1 MKTKEK
7 ILSSALNLFN
17 QQGVSSISL
26 RDIAQSTGI
35 SKGNIGYHFP
45 LKEDIVY
52 QLYTQMKEELYEISK
67 QFVSTP
73 DLLEMLLN
81 APILTYELSHKY
93 RFLYTEYVHVLQQY
107 PRIKE
112 EHQQE
117 VSERKN
123 QFKFILQGL
132 QSTQILRN
140 DISKPQWDII
150 LQQSG
155 LVRTMWFA
163 YTAFQQDLSKK
174 DKLWNYVEMV
184 NQLLWPYLTPKGISQ
199 YDQITQK
206 IKKSLM

>member
-52 QLYTQMKEELYEISK
+52 QLYTQMKEELSEISK
-67 QFVSTP
+67 QFITTS
-73 DLLEMLLN
+73 DLLEILLK
-81 APILTYELSHKY
+81 APIQTFDLSHKY
-93 RFLYTEYVHVLQQY
+93 RFLYIEYVHILQHY
-107 PRIKE
+107 PQIIE
-112 EHQQE
+112 EHQRE
-117 VSERKN
+117 ISERKN
-123 QFKFILQGL
+123 QFKYIFPEL
-132 QSTQILRN
+132 QSTGILRADMN
-140 DISKPQWDII
+140 KKQWDIV

-155 LVRTMWFA
+155 LMRTMWFA
-163 YTAFQQDLSKK
+163 YTAFQQDLTEKER
-174 DKLWNYVEMV
+174 LWNYVEMV
-184 NQLLWPYLTPKGISQ
+184 NQLLWPYLTPKGLLQ
-199 YDQITQK
+199 YDQITQQ